1 MKQSLKNLSY
11 KRVYALSQNYSMI
24 QNHSVILKIYEVYIF
39 ITSILW
45 MRKLRFKNFGDLHR
59 AHSQHV
65 SGVAFD
71 QRVSIFKIQCLL
83 NSVLSCPYNQVLPL
97 RYLLVSKCPD
107 ILGLFPSLDAHLP
120 RAGLIT
126 FTLVSYLFPFS
137 YCELLFIQ

>member
-24 QNHSVILKIYEVYIF
+24 QNHSVILKIYEVYIL

-45 MRKLRFKNFGDLHR
+45 MRKPRFKNFGDLHR

-65 SGVAFD
+65 SGVAFE

-83 NSVLSCPYNQVLPL
+83 DSVLSCPYNQVLPL
-97 RYLLVSKCPD
+97 SHKGTLWSSLLLHD
-107 ILGLFPSLDAHLP
+107 L
-120 RAGLIT
+120 
-126 FTLVSYLFPFS
+126 
-137 YCELLFIQ
+137 